1 MGEHGTW
8 FDYLYKLDWWRNF
21 SHDLQHTLGRGWEA
35 PVAGLGH
42 SHWTLTHVLVA
53 TTVVLFVLYG
63 ALRFRA
69 AVVGGGRAGLVPPA
83 RFNLRNLFEL
93 LCDATLGLMTGVMG
107 EKNARRFFPLIGSLA
122 LFILFNNLA
131 ALIPGMAPGT
141 DTLKTNLA
149 LAGVVFLLSHYYGL
163 REHGISYLKH
173 FIGPIWWLAPLML
186 PIELIGHLARPV
198 SLSLRLMGNMVADHK
213 VIFMFFSLV
222 PWFVPIPFY
231 FLGMLVCVVQTLVF
245 CLLSM
250 VYISMAISHDH

>member
-8 FDYLYKLDWWRNF
+8 FDYLYRFDWWRNL
-21 SHDLQHTLGRGWEA
+21 SSDLKGTLGRTTEV
-35 PVAGLGH
+35 PTAGLGH
-42 SHWTLTHVLVA
+42 SHWTLTHILVSL
-53 TTVVLFVLYG
+53 TVVLFVLWG
-63 ALRFRA
+63 ASRFRA
-69 AVVGGGRAGLVPPA
+69 GVAAGGRGAIVPPA
-83 RFNLRNLFEL
+83 RFNLRNMFEM
-93 LCDATLGLMTGVMG
+93 LCDAILSLMTGVMG

-131 ALIPGMAPGT
+131 ALIPGFAPGT
-141 DTLKTNLA
+141 DTLKTNFA
-149 LAGVVFLLSHYYGL
+149 LAGLVFVLTHYYGL
-163 REHGISYLKH
+163 KEHGVAYLKH

-186 PIELIGHLARPV
+186 PIELVGHLARPV

-213 VIFMFFSLV
+213 VIFAFFALV

-250 VYISMAISHDH
+250 VYIAMAIAHDH